1 MSEITITAT
10 EVVETPFGEK
20 VLLDSPYEAK
30 QYIKYMPWSAGDG
43 VNYDEHDEDTL
54 TPDYESSEDFACH
67 SSWNPDEYSWA
78 IDADTFGQ
86 AVDFF
91 ESVDIEV
98 DDNTELLS

>member
-30 QYIKYMPWSAGDG
+30 QYIKYMPWSADDG
-43 VNYDEHDEDTL
+43 VNYDELEDGTQ
-54 TPDYESSEDFACH
+54 TPDYEFSPDFGCH
-67 SSWNPDEYSWA
+67 SSWDPEAYSWA
-78 IDADTFGQ
+78 IDASTFGQ

-91 ESVDIEV
+91 ESVGIEV
-98 DDNTELLS
+98 EDNTGLLP